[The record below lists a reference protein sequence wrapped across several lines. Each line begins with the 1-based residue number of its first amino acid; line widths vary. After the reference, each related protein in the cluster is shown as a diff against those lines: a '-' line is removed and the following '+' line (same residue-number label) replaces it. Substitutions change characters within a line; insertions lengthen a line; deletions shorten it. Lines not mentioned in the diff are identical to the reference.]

1 MTQSL
6 IISLLQ
12 AKGTAMLFFRPILK
26 DYKLT
31 EQQWRIISILAHRR
45 SVDFHELSC
54 ITCILRPSLTGILI
68 RMEREDL
75 IHRMKPLNDKRKLYI
90 SLTSKGQKYYDQV
103 KGPIKES
110 YKEIEA
116 AFSPE
121 KLTQFQWLLDEFNSI
136 KNNSPDDM
144 DGV

>member
-1 MTQSL
+1 MNQSL
-6 IISLLQ
+6 TISLLQ
-12 AKGTAMLFFRPILK
+12 AKGTAMFFFRPILK

-45 SVDFHELSC
+45 SVDFHELSRH
-54 ITCILRPSLTGILI
+54 TYILRPSLTGILT
-68 RMEREDL
+68 RMEREGL

-103 KGPIKES
+103 KGPIEES
-110 YKEIEA
+110 YKEIEI

-121 KLTQFQWLLDEFNSI
+121 KLTQFLGLLDEFNSI
-136 KNNSPDDM
+136 GNHSPEDM
-144 DGV
+144 DEV